1 MTCEPP
7 IERETYVPPCVLLAE
22 DDHELRS
29 LVASTLR
36 REGFNVVEAR
46 NGTELLEQVGSS
58 LLDRKH
64 RVRFDLIITDLRMPG
79 KSGLDI
85 LNGLDQGGITTPVL
99 LMTAFGDERT
109 HVLARRFGAVG
120 VLDKPFDLDQL
131 IALAAEAI
139 WHPADEI
146 APDASIGPRTDHR
159 IHRRGSR
166 DHSERA
172 VWGAAPSSRP

>member
-1 MTCEPP
+1 MTSEPSMGT
-7 IERETYVPPCVLLAE
+7 ETYVPPCVLLAE

-29 LVASTLR
+29 ILATALR
-36 REGFNVVEAR
+36 REGFNVVEVR
-46 NGTELLEQVGSS
+46 NGNELLEQVGSS
-58 LLDRKH
+58 LLDRRH

-85 LNGLDQGGITTPVL
+85 LNGLDQGGVTTPVL

-109 HVLARRFGAVG
+109 RALARRFGAVG

-146 APDASIGPRTDHR
+146 APDTSVGLRGDYRAHHMLSSSHR
-159 IHRRGSR
+159 GV
-166 DHSERA
+166 A
-172 VWGAAPSSRP
+172 